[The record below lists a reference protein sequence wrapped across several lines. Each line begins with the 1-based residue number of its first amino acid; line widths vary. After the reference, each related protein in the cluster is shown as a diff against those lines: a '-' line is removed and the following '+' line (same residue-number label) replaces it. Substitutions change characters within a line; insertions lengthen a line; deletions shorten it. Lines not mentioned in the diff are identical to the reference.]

1 MLPNRKVQNER
12 TLINVGFFLPFVLY
26 QVRVTKIGAASKSR
40 SHGNFL
46 RAGASNLIN
55 DNHDEAALIARLKAG
70 DKAACAECIDI
81 HSPAIYRL
89 ALRLMQNEA
98 EAEDVLQETFMNA
111 FKAIDRFEGRS
122 GLGTW
127 LYRIAHNA
135 AMMRLR
141 KPQKYILS
149 VEETLEDEEGSLIP
163 KQLFDWCCLPEQDF
177 ESDEV
182 QNELEKAIYALPE
195 KYKSVFILRELEGLS
210 TQETADSLDIS
221 LSAAKVRLHRA
232 RLHLRERLSPY
243 FTEMAQAA
251 EEAL

>member
-1 MLPNRKVQNER
+1 MNE
-12 TLINVGFFLPFVLY
+12 NY
-26 QVRVTKIGAASKSR
+26 
-40 SHGNFL
+40 
-46 RAGASNLIN
+46 
-55 DNHDEAALIARLKAG
+55 DEAALIARLKAG
-70 DKAACAECIDI
+70 DKSACAECIER
-81 HSPAIYRL
+81 HSPGIYRL

-98 EAEDVLQETFMNA
+98 EAEDVLQETFLNA
-111 FKAIDRFEGRS
+111 FKAVDKFEGRS

-127 LYRIAHNA
+127 LYRIAYNA

-149 VEETLEDEEGSLIP
+149 VEETLEEEGGGLIP

-182 QNELEKAIYALPE
+182 QSELERAIQTLPE

-210 TQETADSLDIS
+210 TQETAVALDIS

-232 RLHLRERLSPY
+232 RLYLREQLSPY
-243 FTEMAQAA
+243 FTEMAQSSQV
-251 EEAL
+251 